1 MNYSMNY
8 SMDYDMNYRMNYN
21 KQYSSKC
28 TINKWLLFLYVYYL
42 SQNFYEERE
51 NQYNDLIIDTSYDKT
66 IDEDY
71 DSAGEDD
78 YNLSIYEHDD
88 SSNYF
93 QAFTKAIFCLFD

>member
-1 MNYSMNY
+1 MNY

-28 TINKWLLFLYVYYL
+28 TINKWLLILYVYYL
-42 SQNFYEERE
+42 SQNFYEERD
-51 NQYNDLIIDTSYDKT
+51 NLYDDLIVETT
-66 IDEDY
+66 NHADEEEKEDEE
-71 DSAGEDD
+71 DDD
-78 YNLSIYEHDD
+78 YNLSIYEHED